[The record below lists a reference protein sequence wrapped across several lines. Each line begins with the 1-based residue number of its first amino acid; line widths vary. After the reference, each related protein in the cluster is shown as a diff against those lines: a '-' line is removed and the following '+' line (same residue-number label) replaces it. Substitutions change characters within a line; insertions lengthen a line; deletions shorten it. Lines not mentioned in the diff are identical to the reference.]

1 MNPGPGAGSGGE
13 VIGPC
18 EPVPGGDDA
27 TGDGAFV
34 VGTEVVGG
42 AGDVVVMR
50 GVVVAGAVTGG
61 TVVGIL
67 VVGETVAVL

>member
-1 MNPGPGAGSGGE
+1 M
-13 VIGPC
+13 IGPWA
-18 EPVPGGDDA
+18 PVPGGDA
-27 TGDGAFV
+27 TGDRAFV

-50 GVVVAGAVTGG
+50 GVVVVWGTVTG

-67 VVGETVAVL
+67 VLGETVAVL

>member
-1 MNPGPGAGSGGE
+1 M
-13 VIGPC
+13 IGPWA
-18 EPVPGGDDA
+18 PVAGGDA

-34 VGTEVVGG
+34 VGTEFVGG

-50 GVVVAGAVTGG
+50 GVVVVRGTVTG

>member
-1 MNPGPGAGSGGE
+1 M
-13 VIGPC
+13 IGPWA
-18 EPVPGGDDA
+18 PVPGGGDA

-50 GVVVAGAVTGG
+50 GVVVVRGTVTG

-67 VVGETVAVL
+67 VVGETVAVR